1 MTAVEISAS
10 IGRCNTTYVSVHPV
24 IPRKINGVKGYS
36 VTRKGRGSWGWRPFE
51 PDANETVICHRDS
64 RFICFDR
71 DALDAL
77 RLQTPQLNYALRTA
91 VSN

>member
-36 VTRKGRGSWGWRPFE
+36 VTRKGRGSWGWRHRKINKPS
-51 PDANETVICHRDS
+51 TVAKVFRAIVAPENTKIC
-64 RFICFDR
+64 
-71 DALDAL
+71 
-77 RLQTPQLNYALRTA
+77 
-91 VSN
+91 